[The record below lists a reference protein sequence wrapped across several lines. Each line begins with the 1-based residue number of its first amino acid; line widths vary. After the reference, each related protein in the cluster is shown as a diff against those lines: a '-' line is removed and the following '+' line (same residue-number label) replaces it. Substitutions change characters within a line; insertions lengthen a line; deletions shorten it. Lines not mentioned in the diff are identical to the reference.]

1 VSGFA
6 GTPLFDLDGPEAPP
20 WTVARSWAKL
30 SDCGQYRY
38 ALGRHVSASPRRLL
52 ICMLNPSHGDLRK
65 DDRTVRRCT
74 GFARSW
80 GFGSYVVINP
90 FAWRSHEP
98 DDLLAVADPI
108 GPENDQWIAE
118 ALLHTDFTAVG
129 WGVNALKPKLR
140 DRVAAVSNVLRATR
154 DLHAFRIT
162 QGGAPEHP
170 LFLPGHLQPV
180 LYTLSTLA

>member
-1 VSGFA
+1 MPTSLSLFESEDV
-6 GTPLFDLDGPEAPP
+6 PL
-20 WTVARSWAKL
+20 WSVARSWAKL
-30 SDCGQYRY
+30 SDCGRYRY
-38 ALGRHVSASPRRLL
+38 ALGRHVGAGPRLL
-52 ICMLNPSHGDLRK
+52 ICMLNPSHADHRE

-98 DDLLAVADPI
+98 EDLLTAADPI

-118 ALLHTDFTAVG
+118 ALLHTDFTVVG

-140 DRVAAVSNVLRATR
+140 DRVAAVAHLLRGTR
-154 DLHAFRIT
+154 DLHAFRLT
-162 QGGAPEHP
+162 QGGSPEHP
-170 LFLPGHLQPV
+170 LFLPGHLKPV
-180 LYTLSTLA
+180 LYALASLG